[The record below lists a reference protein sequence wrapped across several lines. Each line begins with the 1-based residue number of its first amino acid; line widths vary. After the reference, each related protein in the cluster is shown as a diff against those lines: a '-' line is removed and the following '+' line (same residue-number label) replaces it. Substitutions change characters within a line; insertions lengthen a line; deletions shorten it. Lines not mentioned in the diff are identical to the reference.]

1 MVSFSQ
7 ALYLLS
13 HPQEL
18 RSIIQWKVWHE
29 PVHSRITGNETESE
43 KKCYHFLKLTSRSFS
58 AVIMELHPELL
69 LPVCLFYLILRGLDT
84 IEDDTSIPLK
94 VKEPLLRNFK
104 DFLEVDGWTFDGNRP
119 EEKDRELLVQF
130 HNVITEF
137 KKIKPAYKA
146 IIKDI
151 TDRMGNGMADYC
163 RKAEFENVNVNT
175 VEEYDLYCWYVAGLV
190 GEGLTRLFVE
200 AGFARPQLLERPQ
213 LFKSM
218 GLFLQ
223 KTNIIR
229 DVREDEDDNRR
240 FWPKEIWS
248 NHVDKWE
255 DLFKPENREAAVNC
269 GAEMILNAVGHVDDC
284 LYYLAGLKEQSVFNF
299 CAIPQSMAIATL
311 ELCFRNPA
319 MFDRNIKITKGQACR
334 LMWQST
340 QNVRVICDVF
350 RQYARA
356 IHKKNTPKDPNFLRV
371 SMACGKI
378 EKFIESIFPTQSLED
393 ANRRVSNKKSAEDA
407 KRAAEAAE
415 ATRDTIFIVVSLVGI
430 LVVVSSLMFG
440 VAWMMGARFDLAFQE
455 LKKGNFRP
463 SQQTLRH
470 GEL

>member
-269 GAEMILNAVGHVDDC
+269 GAEMILNALGHVDDC

>member
-1 MVSFSQ
+1 MAS
-7 ALYLLS
+7 
-13 HPQEL
+13 
-18 RSIIQWKVWHE
+18 RKVWHE
-29 PVHSRITGNETESE
+29 PVHARNTQNETESE

-94 VKEPLLRNFK
+94 VKEPILRNFK

-137 KKIKPAYKA
+137 KKIKPAYRV

-200 AGFARPQLLERPQ
+200 AGFARPQLLERPD

-248 NHVDKWE
+248 NHVDRWE
-255 DLFKPENREAAVNC
+255 DLFKPEHRAAALNC
-269 GAEMILNAVGHVDDC
+269 SSEMVLNALGHADDC
-284 LYYLAGLKEQSVFNF
+284 LYYLAGLTEQSVFNF
-299 CAIPQSMAIATL
+299 AAIPQSMAIATL

-319 MFDRNIKITKGQACR
+319 MFDRNVKITKGEACR

-356 IHKKNTPKDPNFLRV
+356 IHRKNTPRDPNFLNI

-378 EKFIESIFPTQSLED
+378 EKFIESIFPTQSVED
-393 ANRRVSNKKSAEDA
+393 ARRRANNEKSAEA
-407 KRAAEAAE
+407 TRKAAEAAE
-415 ATRDTIFIVVSLVGI
+415 ATRDTIFIVISLVGI
-430 LVVVSSLMFG
+430 LIAVSGLMLG
-440 VAWMMGARFDLAFQE
+440 AAWMMGARFDLALE
-455 LKKGNFRP
+455 EIKKGRLRP
-463 SQQTLRH
+463 QQPSLRH